1 VSSQIPSGGPAVSEA
16 AGPAPGPFPRRTS
29 RFSLRTRLI
38 ALVVAVAA
46 AALIAVDVVIPLVT
60 RSSLI
65 AAKDQTLT
73 SVVSSVQRTPIN
85 LSSLQELS
93 AQNPL
98 AGETGWSLVS
108 SAGVAQVIVPP
119 PGYPHANP
127 VLGAEPSATAP
138 FTVRDADETSTR
150 YRALAFAVK
159 DLATRQPAGYLVAW
173 VPLNDVAATIGR
185 LVLLEILISLGLL
198 LLVGLTAGLVI
209 RRELRPLETMAHTAD
224 QIAAGD
230 LGRRVEVGAP
240 GTEVGRLGTAFNGM
254 LDGIQGLLAERD
266 ADEERLR
273 RFIAD
278 ASHELRTP
286 VSAIR
291 GYTDLYRAGALPEE
305 VAVDRA
311 MDRMGF
317 ESRRMGALVDDLL
330 TLTQAD
336 TATAQGRDRVNL
348 AELLTGVVDDAAVID
363 RSRVWRLAGAEAPAV
378 VLGDRLRLHQL
389 FANLL
394 ANVRTHTPAGTTATV
409 SLHPVDGQVA
419 VVVSDDGPGVDD
431 QSLSRLF
438 DRFFRVDPAR
448 SRERGGSGLGLSI
461 VAAIVRAHGGAIRA
475 SHTPGGGL
483 TITVLLPK
491 ATESPDRRDG
501 AEMST
506 PAPESV
512 SDAPPAVHLAGGV
525 RR

>member
-1 VSSQIPSGGPAVSEA
+1 
-16 AGPAPGPFPRRTS
+16 
-29 RFSLRTRLI
+29 
-38 ALVVAVAA
+38 VVAVAA

-73 SVVSSVQRTPIN
+73 SVVNSLRSRALFDLES
-85 LSSLQELS
+85 LSSLT

-98 AGETGWSLVS
+98 ASEIGWSQVTT
-108 SAGVAQVIVPP
+108 AGIAKVLVPP
-119 PGYPHANP
+119 PGHAGANP
-127 VLGAEPSATAP
+127 EIGPAPNTAEPFSVP
-138 FTVRDADETSTR
+138 DAARSSTH
-150 YRALAFAVK
+150 YRALAAAIV
-159 DLATRQPAGYLVAW
+159 DATRQPAGYLVAW
-173 VPLNDVAATIGR
+173 VPLDDVATTIGR
-185 LVLLEILISLGLL
+185 LVLLEVLISLGLL

-209 RRELRPLETMAHTAD
+209 RRELKPLETMAHTAD
-224 QIAAGD
+224 QIAAGE
-230 LGRRVEVGAP
+230 LERRVEVGAP

-336 TATAQGRDRVNL
+336 TATAQSRDRVNL

-363 RSRVWRLAGAEAPAV
+363 RSRIWRLAGAGTPVMV
-378 VLGDRLRLHQL
+378 VGDRLRLHQL

-394 ANVRTHTPAGTTATV
+394 ANVRTHTPVGTTATV
-409 SLHPVDGQVA
+409 SLHPAGGQVA
-419 VVVSDDGPGVDD
+419 VVVRDDGPGVDD
-431 QSLSRLF
+431 ENLSRLF

-483 TITVLLPK
+483 TITVLLPT
-491 ATESPDRRDG
+491 APEPAPDSRDG
-501 AEMST
+501 AEMSMQT
-506 PAPESV
+506 AESV
-512 SDAPPAVHLAGGV
+512 FDAPSTVHLTSGV